1 MKSSKLNNYLAD
13 MCWSCACTMVSS
25 CLHVLKIGFPD
36 QSIGSALL
44 VTFQK
49 HFVLQLAYLCHWPK
63 CEHIEGSTDF
73 SFQTQILQFVW
84 ISSNKIH
91 PKIIIFHTLAL
102 NNCEINSTKSNSL
115 RAFQQHQEYPQIPIQ
130 FSVSIL
136 FSFHWKNGSIINN
149 FHSVV

>member
-1 MKSSKLNNYLAD
+1 VLKFPLYYYGIMFACSKNLVS
-13 MCWSCACTMVSS
+13 WPEQRVSS
-25 CLHVLKIGFPD
+25 VSDFSK
-36 QSIGSALL
+36 
-44 VTFQK
+44 TFCSP
-49 HFVLQLAYLCHWPK
+49 LAYLYRWSK

-73 SFQTQILQFVW
+73 SFQTQSLQFVW

-91 PKIIIFHTLAL
+91 PKINIFHSLAL
-102 NNCEINSTKSNSL
+102 KICEINSTKCNSL